1 MDKSEDKRLHDTIGF
16 VGLRAQATAVG
27 LLQLS
32 AELKR
37 AGVIGDDAIDRIKDA
52 IAREISLSR
61 PRSPHNEEF
70 DANLRGR
77 LDRLFAREEAL
88 DATPPDSVGLPGQP

>member
-1 MDKSEDKRLHDTIGF
+1 MDHSEDKKLHDTIGF

-32 AELKR
+32 AELRR
-37 AGVIGDDAIDRIKDA
+37 AGVLDDDAIDRIKDA

-61 PRSPHNEEF
+61 PRSPYKEQF
-70 DANLRGR
+70 DENLRGR
-77 LDRLFAREEAL
+77 LDRLFAGEVAL
-88 DATPPDSVGLPGQP
+88 DLGSPDPAGSVIK